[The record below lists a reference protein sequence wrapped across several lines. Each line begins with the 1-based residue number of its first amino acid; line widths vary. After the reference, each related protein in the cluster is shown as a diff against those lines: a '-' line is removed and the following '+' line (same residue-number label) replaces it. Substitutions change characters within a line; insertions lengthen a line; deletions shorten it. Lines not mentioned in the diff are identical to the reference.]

1 MKITLATI
9 KTFLKRQKY
18 VTWLY
23 AKAKSLGHLGGSQ
36 SNEALILSNLIT
48 LHDRIPK
55 TFVEFGFSGW
65 EFNCD
70 DLCKDKT
77 WQGLL
82 IDADPYNCW
91 TANARFGKAI
101 NVRQAWITRDNIKG
115 IVGSWLGDQQLGIL
129 SIDVDGNDWWLLKEL
144 SHIRPAIIIM
154 EYNSAFGLNKISAIY
169 DQNFD
174 RQNKHERWTYYGA
187 SLTIISDYL
196 KEEGYELTAISESG
210 VNAFYLRN
218 DLIGDKD
225 NILDPPS
232 SFKDSFAAHG
242 SSHEI
247 EWGYIKHMDYARN
260 KGGIQSGSQ
269 CCHEEK

>member
-1 MKITLATI
+1 MATI

-18 VTWLY
+18 VAWLY
-23 AKAKSLGHLGGSQ
+23 AKAKHFGHSGNSQ
-36 SNEALILSNLIT
+36 SNEAQILSGLIK
-48 LHDRIPK
+48 LHDGIPK

-70 DLCKDKT
+70 HLCKDKT
-77 WQGLL
+77 WKGLL

-91 TANARFGKAI
+91 IANARFGKAI
-101 NVRQAWITRDNIKG
+101 NARQAWITRDNING
-115 IVGSWLGDQQLGIL
+115 IVESWLGDRQLGIL

-154 EYNSAFGLNKISAIY
+154 EYNSAFGLNKLSAIY
-169 DQNFD
+169 DPEFD
-174 RQNKHERWTYYGA
+174 RRNKHERWTYYGA

-218 DLIGDKD
+218 NLIGDKD
-225 NILDPPS
+225 NILNPSS
-232 SFKDSFAAHG
+232 SFKDSFAANG

-247 EWGYIKHMDYARN
+247 EWGYIKHLDYARN
-260 KGGIQSGSQ
+260 EDSIQNGSQ
-269 CCHEEK
+269 YYNEEK